1 MVTAKF
7 PMSAPLP
14 ARNPTGRA
22 ESSADKDRKFE
33 PFFLV
38 PIGTAW
44 RPLEW
49 AQRFDRK
56 R

>member
-7 PMSAPLP
+7 PMSVPQP
-14 ARNPTGRA
+14 ARNPSGRA
-22 ESSADKDRKFE
+22 ESSTDKDRKFE
-33 PFFLV
+33 PFTLV
-38 PIGTAW
+38 QIGTAW